1 MALPA
6 RRSEQT
12 SPSASSARWTP
23 FQELEDLHERMGRL
37 METGWPGSRELA
49 GAGPWSPPVDIEEQ
63 DDAWLV
69 EAEIP
74 GVEREDINV
83 ELHEGELAI
92 SGEIKERERKG
103 ILRRRT
109 RRVGQFDYRVSL
121 PGELDPDR
129 VEASLDGGI
138 LRLRLPKPEKAQR
151 RRIEIKGG

>member
-1 MALPA
+1 MALPS

-12 SPSASSARWTP
+12 SPSASPARFSP
-23 FQELEDLHERMGRL
+23 FQELEDLHDRMGRL
-37 METGWPGSRELA
+37 METAWSGSQEL
-49 GAGPWSPPVDIEEQ
+49 GRSTWSPPVDIEER
-63 DDAWLV
+63 DDAWIV

-83 ELHEGELAI
+83 ELHDGELAI

-109 RRVGQFDYRVSL
+109 RRVGEFDYRVSL
-121 PGELDPDR
+121 PGELDAEG
-129 VEASLDGGI
+129 VEASLDGGV
-138 LRLRLPKPEKAQR
+138 LRLQVPKPEKAQR